1 MSRRKKTRRLKDKL
15 SIRTGSKKDFI
26 PRGQEGRIA
35 SRNTLAK
42 HRRRQKSAFEK
53 HIEQRQ
59 LKKNGQ
65 VPTDSTER
73 GQLSEDSDR

>member
-1 MSRRKKTRRLKDKL
+1 MSRRRKTRRLKDKL
-15 SIRTGSKKDFI
+15 SIKTGSKKDFI
-26 PRGQEGRIA
+26 PRGQKGRIA

-59 LKKNGQ
+59 LKNTAGA
-65 VPTDSTER
+65 PTASDESEHI
-73 GQLSEDSDR
+73 SEDSDR